1 MLRWIRAQPS
11 LNMVPVV
18 FLSGS
23 DHPADLWNA
32 RESGS
37 QCYLTKYPAP
47 AVLGQVVDEAQ
58 RFGLGA
64 PALECFRLPMNLLL
78 K

>member
-1 MLRWIRAQPS
+1 M
-11 LNMVPVV
+11 V

-23 DHPADLWNA
+23 DHPADLCNA
-32 RESGS
+32 RENGA

-47 AVLGQVVDEAQ
+47 AVLRQVVDEAR

-64 PALECFRLPMNLLL
+64 PALECFRLPMNQLL